1 LLTCPSSLLA
11 TITFSTGY
19 DCLVAR
25 GLWEVDMKRVVIV
38 GSGLAGLSA
47 GYRLHEQGC
56 HVTVFEILG
65 RVGGRVLSESEDG
78 FLFDVGPTIVTDN
91 YTEYIKLV
99 RDMGLSDKLID
110 CAPEMAVVKG
120 SDLHILN
127 LRKPLRAF
135 LTTKLLPPAA
145 KLRLMA
151 RGVRLI
157 KPLRGMNPYDLSNHA
172 QYDTESIQAYLDRVF
187 GRELNDLILDGVTR
201 SMVTSSP
208 AEASVVGFLAGA
220 VTASGKMQTLKG
232 GLQLLPSTLAEKLDV
247 RLSSPVTAVR
257 TTGRGV
263 EVHYQSTSGVAGCEH
278 ADACVIAT
286 PFQAAVDIYEP
297 LKAVAGE
304 LLSRSKDSGCCSLQ
318 LRYSRRT
325 EKEPFLV
332 MVPKAASVEIGTL
345 FLEHVKAP
353 DRAPAGT
360 SLITAFFPDQSDI
373 DFTSWSDD
381 RLTTTARD
389 LIERLFPELRDHYLG
404 ARLKRWQYA
413 ANHADVGYYKALQKF
428 LDNYPVDAPVQMA
441 GDYMALPSQESAV
454 VAGSR
459 AATRILAAL
468 SSLSL

>member
-1 LLTCPSSLLA
+1 
-11 TITFSTGY
+11 
-19 DCLVAR
+19 
-25 GLWEVDMKRVVIV
+25 MKRVVIV

-56 HVTVFEILG
+56 HVTVFETLG
-65 RVGGRVLSESEDG
+65 RVGGRVLSELEDG

-91 YTEYIKLV
+91 YTEYMKLV
-99 RDMGLSDKLID
+99 RDVGLSDKLID

-127 LRKPLRAF
+127 TRKPLRSF
-135 LTTKLLPPAA
+135 LTTKLLPSAA

-157 KPLRGMNPYDLSNHA
+157 KPLYGMNPYDLSNRV
-172 QYDTESIQAYLDRVF
+172 QYDTESIEAYIDRVF
-187 GRELNDLILDGVTR
+187 GRELNNLILDGMTR

-208 AEASVVGFLAGA
+208 DEASVVGFLAGA
-220 VTASGKMQTLKG
+220 VTASGKMQTLEG

-247 RLSSPVTAVR
+247 RLSSPVTEVR
-257 TTGRGV
+257 STDRAV
-263 EVHYQSTSGVAGCEH
+263 EVDYQSNSGIAGCEH

-297 LKAVAGE
+297 LKAVGAE
-304 LLSRSKDSGCCSLQ
+304 LLSRSKDAGCCSLQ

-332 MVPKAASVEIGTL
+332 MVPKAASVEIRTL
-345 FLEHVKAP
+345 FLEHVKAH

-360 SLITAFFPDQSDI
+360 SLITAFFPDQPDI

-381 RLTTTARD
+381 QLTTTARE

-413 ANHADVGYYKALQKF
+413 ANQADVGYYKALQKF

-454 VAGSR
+454 VAGRR
-459 AATRILAAL
+459 AATRVLVA
-468 SSLSL
+468 

>member
-1 LLTCPSSLLA
+1 
-11 TITFSTGY
+11 
-19 DCLVAR
+19 
-25 GLWEVDMKRVVIV
+25 MKRVVIV

-47 GYRLHEQGC
+47 DYRLHEQGC
-56 HVTVFEILG
+56 HVTVFETLG
-65 RVGGRVLSESEDG
+65 RVGGRVLSELEDG

-91 YTEYIKLV
+91 YTEYMKLV
-99 RDMGLSDKLID
+99 RDVGLSDKLID

-127 LRKPLRAF
+127 TRKPLRSF
-135 LTTKLLPPAA
+135 LTTKLLPSAA

-157 KPLRGMNPYDLSNHA
+157 KPLYGMNPYDLSNRV
-172 QYDTESIQAYLDRVF
+172 QYDTESIEAYIDRVF
-187 GRELNDLILDGVTR
+187 GRELNNLILDGMTR

-208 AEASVVGFLAGA
+208 DEASVVGFLAGA
-220 VTASGKMQTLKG
+220 VTASGKMQTLEG

-247 RLSSPVTAVR
+247 RLSSPVTEVR
-257 TTGRGV
+257 STDRAV
-263 EVHYQSTSGVAGCEH
+263 EVDYQSNSGIAGCEH

-297 LKAVAGE
+297 LKAVGAE
-304 LLSRSKDSGCCSLQ
+304 LLSRSKDAGCCSLQ

-332 MVPKAASVEIGTL
+332 MVPKAASVEIRTL
-345 FLEHVKAP
+345 FLEHVKAH

-360 SLITAFFPDQSDI
+360 SLITAFFPDQPDI

-381 RLTTTARD
+381 QLTTTARE

-413 ANHADVGYYKALQKF
+413 ANQADVGYYKALQKF

-454 VAGSR
+454 VAGRR
-459 AATRILAAL
+459 AATRVLVA
-468 SSLSL
+468 